1 MDGPFIDLAKTA
13 NWQVIRQA
21 KRRGYITAEEL
32 DRLLPLR
39 VATTAQIEDV
49 VNQLAEAGI
58 ELVEVEDEVGSQMP
72 PPANSNEPSDLP

>member
-1 MDGPFIDLAKTA
+1 MNGPFIDLAKHA

-21 KRRGYITAEEL
+21 KKRGYITTAEL
-32 DRLLPLR
+32 DRLLPLQ
-39 VATTAQIEDV
+39 VATPEQIDDA

-58 ELVEVEDEVGSQMP
+58 ELVESEDDVGSQMS